1 MDAKNFYFICLDN
14 MFIVKHMEVQVGQG
28 KQFWQKKEN
37 EVGYNDLSNNNK
49 NNVALGK

>member
-1 MDAKNFYFICLDN
+1 MPRIFILFFQIN

-37 EVGYNDLSNNNK
+37 EVGYNDLK
-49 NNVALGK
+49 